1 MFTQTERLIAVRNL
15 RPKRKQGFLKIIS
28 LFSFL
33 GIMLGVAILIIVM
46 SVMNGFRA
54 DLTDKIIGLNPHLIL
69 QLNDGNDIKNVKNK
83 LSQKYNKINITE
95 TVSGEVLAGKEE
107 FGIDPQMASQLA
119 SEIRSIHELNV
130 SIGLI
135 IGAGNIFRGM
145 EAATKGMERVTG
157 DYLGMLATI
166 MNAISLQDALEKED
180 VETRTL
186 SAITVSQIAEP
197 YIRRRALRHLDKN
210 RVVIVA
216 GGTGNPYF
224 TTDTAAAL
232 RAKELKANV
241 LLKGTKVDGVYDKD
255 PVLYSDEIKY
265 NEISYSEVLK
275 KNIQIMDLT
284 AITLCKENALPIH
297 VFNINKSGDLKKVI
311 LGESIGTT
319 INV

>member
-1 MFTQTERLIAVRNL
+1 MPG
-15 RPKRKQGFLKIIS
+15 PKYGRILLK
-28 LFSFL
+28 L
-33 GIMLGVAILIIVM
+33 
-46 SVMNGFRA
+46 
-54 DLTDKIIGLNPHLIL
+54 
-69 QLNDGNDIKNVKNK
+69 
-83 LSQKYNKINITE
+83 
-95 TVSGEVLAGKEE
+95 SGEVLAGKQE
-107 FGIDPQMASQLA
+107 FGIDPQVASQLA
-119 SEIRSIHELNV
+119 SEIKSIHELNV

-255 PVLYSDEIKY
+255 PVLYSDAKKY
-265 NEISYSEVLK
+265 NEISYSKVLK
-275 KNIQIMDLT
+275 KNIRIMDLT
-284 AITLCKENALPIH
+284 AITLCKENALPIQ